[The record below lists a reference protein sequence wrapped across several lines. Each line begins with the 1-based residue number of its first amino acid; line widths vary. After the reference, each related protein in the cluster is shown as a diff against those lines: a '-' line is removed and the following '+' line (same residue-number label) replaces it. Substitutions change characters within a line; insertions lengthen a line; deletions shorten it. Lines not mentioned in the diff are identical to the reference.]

1 MSYAEHVYQIVKKD
15 AGDMDAI
22 YEDYICHIVGVSGL
36 FALKEAGLLE
46 GCGIVNSR
54 RLYVLVNKES

>member
-1 MSYAEHVYQIVKKD
+1 MRYVDYVYQIVKKD
-15 AGDMDAI
+15 AGDLDAI

-36 FALKEAGLLE
+36 FALKEEGLLE

-54 RLYVLVNKES
+54 RLYALVNRES